1 MSETATFDFIWKT
14 YLASKQYEN
23 RTFIRKSSLFSLL
36 QKQRR
41 IFTLLLQIIER
52 DKVSVKSCQP
62 TYDYK

>member
-52 DKVSVKSCQP
+52 DKVTVKSCQP